1 MKEFSKRAFYG
12 TIYVVIMLAGLL
24 YSELTFH
31 ILFVVILIL
40 SIHEMIKLTN
50 KKNQVFAITY
60 VLFPLVLV
68 HFIKIELILLMFLF
82 TWIFDTFAY
91 LVGVSIGKKRIMPK
105 ISPKKSWEG
114 FFGGLIATFIIS
126 WVILKPIITI
136 HFSWIIK
143 IYEDPNTK
151 IFIVF
156 ALIIPFTATA
166 GDLIESYYKR
176 IAKVKDSGK
185 LIPGHGGILDRMDAF
200 LITIPILFIY
210 SKLIL

>member
-1 MKEFSKRAFYG
+1 
-12 TIYVVIMLAGLL
+12 
-24 YSELTFH
+24 
-31 ILFVVILIL
+31 
-40 SIHEMIKLTN
+40 
-50 KKNQVFAITY
+50 
-60 VLFPLVLV
+60 
-68 HFIKIELILLMFLF
+68 MFLF

-185 LIPGHGGILDRMDAF
+185 LLPGHGGILDRMDAF